1 MLQLNMG
8 SERIRKQ
15 LPARRQQSVL
25 SCYRLLQRAG
35 DVSWDMNSFLVGNTI
50 KSTFIFLRDRLKR
63 LSKDQRG
70 LQVVLSSGL
79 VSCSVFDA
87 ERDLTISTLED
98 GSHSEDDGGHGDAPG
113 HGLDHPRWV

>member
-1 MLQLNMG
+1 
-8 SERIRKQ
+8 
-15 LPARRQQSVL
+15 
-25 SCYRLLQRAG
+25 
-35 DVSWDMNSFLVGNTI
+35 MNSFLVGNTI

-87 ERDLTISTLED
+87 ERPLTLSTLED
-98 GSHSEDDGGHGDAPG
+98 GPHSEDDGGHGDAPG
-113 HGLDHPRWV
+113 HGLGHQR